1 MFNNKLSYSLP
12 VIVDCLDTKLASDLT
27 DNIVIKLILDLLET
41 TGTIRGEKIL
51 KKVVEILKYSEAKT
65 KLSDI
70 DQAPKQS
77 QD

>member
-1 MFNNKLSYSLP
+1 M
-12 VIVDCLDTKLASDLT
+12 
-27 DNIVIKLILDLLET
+27 KLILDLLET

-77 QD
+77 QDQTEIAISKFEKIQKLEENAGDLIL